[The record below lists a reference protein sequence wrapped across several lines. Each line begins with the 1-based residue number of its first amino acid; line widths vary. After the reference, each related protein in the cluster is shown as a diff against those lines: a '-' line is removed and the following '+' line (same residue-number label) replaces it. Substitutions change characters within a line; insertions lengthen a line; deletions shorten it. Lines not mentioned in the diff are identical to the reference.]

1 MGSSRLIGHCKSL
14 TRAPNDYRG
23 KCSGP
28 AGATA
33 DTLEEDVP
41 DFRERALLVAAG
53 VGLLEV
59 QAEQDE
65 VGLERVS
72 FAEETEEAGPE
83 PGERKEEEEKQ
94 DDEEVEDKIEE
105 EIEEEIKEEIEEV
118 EDDEE
123 EEEVKEGQEV
133 EEVVEEE
140 VVVVEEVKE
149 VEVEE

>member
-1 MGSSRLIGHCKSL
+1 MRASNAKPPTAATGPGSAVGSSRLIGHCKSL

-94 DDEEVEDKIEE
+94 DDEEAE
-105 EIEEEIKEEIEEV
+105 EEIEEV

-123 EEEVKEGQEV
+123 VEEVKEGQEV
-133 EEVVEEE
+133 D
-140 VVVVEEVKE
+140 
-149 VEVEE
+149 